1 MSNSATLDMS
11 RLLDVQR
18 CFQRNKAIVEVL
30 DSLDPSYFE
39 GLIDFDEFEC
49 PFESLE
55 ASPKRRKFIQ
65 TLSIIGI
72 VQKW

>member
-1 MSNSATLDMS
+1 MSISATLDMS
-11 RLLDVQR
+11 RLLDI
-18 CFQRNKAIVEVL
+18 NAIVEVL

-55 ASPKRRKFIQ
+55 VSPKRRKFIQ

-72 VQKW
+72 VKKW